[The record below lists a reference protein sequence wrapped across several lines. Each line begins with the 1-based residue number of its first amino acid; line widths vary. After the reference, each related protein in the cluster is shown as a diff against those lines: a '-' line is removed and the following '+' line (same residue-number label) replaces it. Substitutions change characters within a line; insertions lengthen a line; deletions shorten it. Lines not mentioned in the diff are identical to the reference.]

1 MVAGTVHEIIHMDLP
16 PHFHVHVYVLDDG
29 KRETLENWVLSK
41 RTKRFV
47 PIKISQCWNV
57 GFFIFLFI
65 FQTSVSSLCC
75 TTQASRCTASRQSW
89 KH

>member
-47 PIKISQCWNV
+47 PTKISQC
-57 GFFIFLFI
+57 
-65 FQTSVSSLCC
+65 
-75 TTQASRCTASRQSW
+75 
-89 KH
+89 